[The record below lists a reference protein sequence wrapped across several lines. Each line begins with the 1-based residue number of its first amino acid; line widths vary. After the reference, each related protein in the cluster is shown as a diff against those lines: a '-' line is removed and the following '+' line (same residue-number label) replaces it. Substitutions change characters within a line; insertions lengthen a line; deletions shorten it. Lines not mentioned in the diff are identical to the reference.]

1 MCEVG
6 EEGTTCH
13 ELINCDYVA
22 EVGGWLLASLR
33 HHLGTPNIT
42 ATDIVNLN
50 LGDIEL
56 SMRLPAVWIIS
67 KTLSYIWHLRKQ
79 NKSVK
84 LQITRAEL
92 EANINFFRQSKYFS
106 SAPMVNIIIDY
117 NFSVL

>member
-67 KTLSYIWHLRKQ
+67 KTLSNIWHLRKQ
-79 NKSVK
+79 KKSVK

-92 EANINFFRQSKYFS
+92 EANINFFRQSKYVS
-106 SAPMVNIIIDY
+106 SAPMVNTIIDY